1 MYLVICTSPHGK
13 CIDKQTDDKGMAIS
27 WCNDMRE
34 FADKD
39 SKVTYDVY
47 DFDINSID
55 ISKLTQN
62 KPIY

>member
-13 CIDKQTDDKGMAIS
+13 CIDYQNEDKGHAIS
-27 WCNDMRE
+27 WCEDMQA
-34 FADKD
+34 FATPD

-47 DFDINSID
+47 EFDVNSID